1 MQLLEIQYIDI
12 DSLTPYENNA
22 KIHTSEQIEEI
33 KNSIKEFGMNDPIG
47 VWGEENLI
55 VEGHGRLIACKE
67 LGIKSVPV
75 IRLDDLTDEQRRAY
89 TLAHN
94 QLTMSTGFDLE
105 KLKLELDAITLPMSD
120 FGFEDINES
129 DMNIDED
136 GFDFDESEE
145 ELPPPKTKLGEIYRL
160 GNHVLMCGDSTSQD
174 DVCHLM
180 SGAIADLVVTDPPY
194 NVNVS
199 NSKGMTIEND
209 NMPNEKFYEFLSKAF
224 SNMNLYLK
232 EGGAFYVWYSSSEHI
247 NFETALNSAGLHVRQ
262 QLIWVKNRFILGR
275 SDYHW
280 QHEPCLY
287 GWKGGSGH
295 YFVYDRTQ
303 STIIEDKPIDY
314 DNLSKEEVVK
324 MLKKVYSAQLP
335 STIIRENKSLENNL
349 HPTMKPINLMAK
361 LIRNSSEKSEIVLDL
376 FGGSGSTLI
385 ACEQLNRKCYM
396 MEYDPRYADAIIE
409 RWEKYTGRKAAHVKG
424 GDMNGEDDS

>member
-12 DSLTPYENNA
+12 DSLTPYDNNA

-47 VWGEENLI
+47 IWGEENLI

-67 LGIKSVPV
+67 LGIKEVPV
-75 IRLDDLTDEQRRAY
+75 IRLDGLTDEQRRAY

-174 DVCHLM
+174 DLGHLM

-209 NMPNEKFYEFLSKAF
+209 NMQSEKFYEFLSKAF

-232 EGGAFYVWYSSSEHI
+232 EGGAFYVWYASTEHT

-262 QLIWVKNRFILGR
+262 QLIWVKNQFILGR

-303 STIIEDKPIDY
+303 STIIEDKAIDY
-314 DNLSKEEVVK
+314 DNLSKEEAVK

-335 STIIRENKSLENNL
+335 STIIREHKSLENDL

>member
-199 NSKGMTIEND
+199 NSKGMTIAND
-209 NMPNEKFYEFLSKAF
+209 NMQSEKFYEFLSKAF

-232 EGGAFYVWYSSSEHI
+232 EGGAFYVWYASSEHI
-247 NFETALNSAGLHVRQ
+247 NFETALNSAGLHARQ
-262 QLIWVKNRFILGR
+262 QLIWVKNQFILGR

-396 MEYDPRYADAIIE
+396 MEYDPRYADSIIE
-409 RWEKYTGRKAAHVKG
+409 RWEKYTGRKAAPVKG

>member
-1 MQLLEIQYIDI
+1 MQLLKIQYIDI
-12 DSLTPYENNA
+12 DSLTPYGNNA
-22 KIHTSEQIEEI
+22 KIHTHQQIDEI

-67 LGIKSVPV
+67 LGLKEVPV
-75 IRLDDLTDEQRRAY
+75 IRLDGLTDEQRRAY

-105 KLKLELDAITLPMSD
+105 KLKLELDEITLDMSE
-120 FGFEDINES
+120 FGFDDIELDNPLDEENGIVEDEVT
-129 DMNIDED
+129 DAPEQPK
-136 GFDFDESEE
+136 SEY
-145 ELPPPKTKLGEIYRL
+145 GDIYQL
-160 GNHVLMCGDSTSQD
+160 GNHRLMCGDSTSQD
-174 DVCHLM
+174 DVDHLM
-180 SGAIADLVVTDPPY
+180 SGVIADLVVTDPPY
-194 NVNVS
+194 NVNFS
-199 NSKGMTIEND
+199 NEKGMTIEND

-232 EGGAFYVWYSSSEHI
+232 EGGAFYVWYATIEHI
-247 NFETALNSAGLHVRQ
+247 NVETALNSAGLHVRQ
-262 QLIWVKNRFILGR
+262 QLIWVKNSFILGR
-275 SDYHW
+275 NDYHW

-295 YFVYDRTQ
+295 YFVDDRTQ

-314 DNLSKEEVVK
+314 DNLSKEEAVK

-335 STIIRENKSLENNL
+335 STIIRENKPLKNDL

-361 LIRNSSEKSEIVLDL
+361 LIRNSSEESEIVLDL

-396 MEYDPRYADAIIE
+396 MEYDPRYADVIID
-409 RWEKYTGRKAAHVKG
+409 RWENFTGKKAKKIK
-424 GDMNGEDDS
+424 

>member
-12 DSLTPYENNA
+12 DSLTPCDNNA

-47 VWGEENLI
+47 IWGEENLI

-67 LGIKSVPV
+67 LGIKEVPV
-75 IRLDDLTDEQRRAY
+75 IRLDGLTDEQRRAY

-209 NMPNEKFYEFLSKAF
+209 NMQSEKFYEFLSKAF

-232 EGGAFYVWYSSSEHI
+232 EGGAFYVWYASSEHI

-262 QLIWVKNRFILGR
+262 QLIWVKNQFILGR

-409 RWEKYTGRKAAHVKG
+409 RWEKYTGRKAAPVKG

>member
-1 MQLLEIQYIDI
+1 MQLLKIQYIDI

-22 KIHTSEQIEEI
+22 KIHTTQQIDEI

-67 LGIKSVPV
+67 LGLKEVPV
-75 IRLDDLTDEQRRAY
+75 IRLDGLTDEQRRAY

-105 KLKLELDAITLPMSD
+105 KLKLELDEITLDMSE
-120 FGFEDINES
+120 FGFDDIELDNPLDEENGIVEDEVT
-129 DMNIDED
+129 DE
-136 GFDFDESEE
+136 EPKSEY
-145 ELPPPKTKLGEIYRL
+145 GDIYQL
-160 GNHVLMCGDSTSQD
+160 GNHRLMCGDSTSQD
-174 DVCHLM
+174 DVDHLM
-180 SGAIADLVVTDPPY
+180 SGVIADLVVTDPPY
-194 NVNVS
+194 NVNFS
-199 NSKGMTIEND
+199 NEKGMTIEND

-232 EGGAFYVWYSSSEHI
+232 EGGAFYVWYATIEHI

-262 QLIWVKNRFILGR
+262 QLIWVKNSFILGR
-275 SDYHW
+275 NDYHW

-295 YFVYDRTQ
+295 YFVDDRTQ

-314 DNLSKEEVVK
+314 DNLSKEEAVK

-335 STIIRENKSLENNL
+335 STIIRENKPLKNDL

-361 LIRNSSEKSEIVLDL
+361 LIRNSSEESEIVLDL

-396 MEYDPRYADAIIE
+396 MEYDPRYADVIID
-409 RWEKYTGRKAAHVKG
+409 RWENFTGKKAKKIK
-424 GDMNGEDDS
+424 

>member
-12 DSLTPYENNA
+12 DSLTPYDNNA

-199 NSKGMTIEND
+199 NSKGMTIAND
-209 NMPNEKFYEFLSKAF
+209 NMQSEKFYEFLSKAF

-232 EGGAFYVWYSSSEHI
+232 EGGAFYVWYASSEHI

-262 QLIWVKNRFILGR
+262 QLIWVKNQFILGR

-409 RWEKYTGRKAAHVKG
+409 RWEKYTGRKAAPVKG

>member
-12 DSLTPYENNA
+12 DSLTPCDNNA

-33 KNSIKEFGMNDPIG
+33 KNSIKGFGMNDPIG

-67 LGIKSVPV
+67 LGIKEVPV
-75 IRLDDLTDEQRRAY
+75 IRLDGLTDEQRRAY

-209 NMPNEKFYEFLSKAF
+209 NMQSEKFYEFLSKAF

-232 EGGAFYVWYSSSEHI
+232 EGGAFYVWYASSEHI

-262 QLIWVKNRFILGR
+262 QLIWVKNQFILGR

-409 RWEKYTGRKAAHVKG
+409 RWEKYTGRKAAPVKG

>member
-1 MQLLEIQYIDI
+1 MQLLKIQYIDI
-12 DSLTPYENNA
+12 DSLTPYGNNA
-22 KIHTSEQIEEI
+22 KIHTHQQIDEI

-67 LGIKSVPV
+67 LGLKEVPV
-75 IRLDDLTDEQRRAY
+75 IRLDGLTDEQRRAY

-105 KLKLELDAITLPMSD
+105 KLKLELDEITLDMSE
-120 FGFEDINES
+120 FGFDDIELDNPLDEENGIVEDEVT
-129 DMNIDED
+129 DAPEQPK
-136 GFDFDESEE
+136 SEY
-145 ELPPPKTKLGEIYRL
+145 GDIYQL
-160 GNHVLMCGDSTSQD
+160 GNHRLMCGDSTSQD
-174 DVCHLM
+174 DVDHLM
-180 SGAIADLVVTDPPY
+180 SGVIADLVVTDPPY
-194 NVNVS
+194 NVNFS
-199 NSKGMTIEND
+199 NEKGMTIEND

-232 EGGAFYVWYSSSEHI
+232 EGGAFYVWYATIEHI

-262 QLIWVKNRFILGR
+262 QLIWVKNSFILGR
-275 SDYHW
+275 NDYHW

-295 YFVYDRTQ
+295 YFVDDRTQ

-314 DNLSKEEVVK
+314 DNLSKEEAVK

-335 STIIRENKSLENNL
+335 STIIRENKPLKNDL

-361 LIRNSSEKSEIVLDL
+361 LIRNSSEESEIVLDL

-396 MEYDPRYADAIIE
+396 MEYDPRYADVIID
-409 RWEKYTGRKAAHVKG
+409 RWENFTGKKAKKIK
-424 GDMNGEDDS
+424 

>member
-1 MQLLEIQYIDI
+1 MQLLKIQYIDI

-22 KIHTSEQIEEI
+22 KIHTHQQIDEI

-67 LGIKSVPV
+67 LGLKEVPV
-75 IRLDDLTDEQRRAY
+75 IRLDGLTDEQRRAY

-105 KLKLELDAITLPMSD
+105 KLKLELDEITLDMSE
-120 FGFEDINES
+120 FGFDDIELDNPLDEENGIVEDEVT
-129 DMNIDED
+129 DAPE
-136 GFDFDESEE
+136 EPKSEY
-145 ELPPPKTKLGEIYRL
+145 GDIYQL
-160 GNHVLMCGDSTSQD
+160 GNHRLMCGDSTSQD
-174 DVCHLM
+174 DVDHLM
-180 SGAIADLVVTDPPY
+180 SGVIADLVVTDPPY
-194 NVNVS
+194 NVNFS
-199 NSKGMTIEND
+199 NEKGMTIEND

-232 EGGAFYVWYSSSEHI
+232 EGGAFYVWYATIEHI

-262 QLIWVKNRFILGR
+262 QLIWVKNSFILGR
-275 SDYHW
+275 NDYHW

-295 YFVYDRTQ
+295 YFVDDRTQ

-314 DNLSKEEVVK
+314 DNLSKEEAVK

-335 STIIRENKSLENNL
+335 STIIRENKPLKNDL

-361 LIRNSSEKSEIVLDL
+361 LIRNSSEESEIVLDL

-396 MEYDPRYADAIIE
+396 MEYDPRYADVIID
-409 RWEKYTGRKAAHVKG
+409 RWENFTGKKAKKIK
-424 GDMNGEDDS
+424 

>member
-1 MQLLEIQYIDI
+1 M
-12 DSLTPYENNA
+12 
-22 KIHTSEQIEEI
+22 
-33 KNSIKEFGMNDPIG
+33 KN
-47 VWGEENLI
+47 
-55 VEGHGRLIACKE
+55 
-67 LGIKSVPV
+67 
-75 IRLDDLTDEQRRAY
+75 Q
-89 TLAHN
+89 
-94 QLTMSTGFDLE
+94 
-105 KLKLELDAITLPMSD
+105 
-120 FGFEDINES
+120 
-129 DMNIDED
+129 
-136 GFDFDESEE
+136 
-145 ELPPPKTKLGEIYRL
+145 
-160 GNHVLMCGDSTSQD
+160 
-174 DVCHLM
+174 
-180 SGAIADLVVTDPPY
+180 
-194 NVNVS
+194 
-199 NSKGMTIEND
+199 
-209 NMPNEKFYEFLSKAF
+209 
-224 SNMNLYLK
+224 
-232 EGGAFYVWYSSSEHI
+232 
-247 NFETALNSAGLHVRQ
+247 
-262 QLIWVKNRFILGR
+262 FILGR

>member
-12 DSLTPYENNA
+12 DSLTPCDNNA

-33 KNSIKEFGMNDPIG
+33 KNSIKGFGMNDPIG

-67 LGIKSVPV
+67 LGLKEVPV
-75 IRLDDLTDEQRRAY
+75 IRLDGLTDEQRRAY

-105 KLKLELDAITLPMSD
+105 KLKLELDEITLDMSE
-120 FGFEDINES
+120 FGFDDIELDNPLDEGNGIVEDEVT
-129 DMNIDED
+129 DAPE
-136 GFDFDESEE
+136 EPKSEY
-145 ELPPPKTKLGEIYRL
+145 GDIYQL
-160 GNHVLMCGDSTSQD
+160 GNHRLVCGDSTSQD
-174 DVCHLM
+174 DVDHLM
-180 SGAIADLVVTDPPY
+180 SGVIADLVVTDPPY
-194 NVNVS
+194 NVNFS
-199 NSKGMTIEND
+199 NEKGMTIEND

-232 EGGAFYVWYSSSEHI
+232 EGGAFYVWYATIEHI

-262 QLIWVKNRFILGR
+262 QLIWVKNSFILGR
-275 SDYHW
+275 NDYHW

-295 YFVYDRTQ
+295 YFVDDRTQ

-314 DNLSKEEVVK
+314 DNLSKEEAVK

-335 STIIRENKSLENNL
+335 STIIRENKPLKNDL

-361 LIRNSSEKSEIVLDL
+361 LIRNSSEESEIVLDL

-396 MEYDPRYADAIIE
+396 MEYDPRYADVIID
-409 RWEKYTGRKAAHVKG
+409 RWENFTGKKAKKIK
-424 GDMNGEDDS
+424 

>member
-12 DSLTPYENNA
+12 DSLTPYDNNA

-47 VWGEENLI
+47 IWGEENLI

-67 LGIKSVPV
+67 LGIKEVPV
-75 IRLDDLTDEQRRAY
+75 IRLDGLTDEQRRAY

-174 DVCHLM
+174 DLGHLM

-194 NVNVS
+194 NVNIS

-209 NMPNEKFYEFLSKAF
+209 NMQSEKFYEFLSKAF

-232 EGGAFYVWYSSSEHI
+232 EGGAFYVWYASTEHT

-262 QLIWVKNRFILGR
+262 QLIWVKNQFILGR

-295 YFVYDRTQ
+295 YFVDDRTQ

-335 STIIRENKSLENNL
+335 STIIRENKSLENDL

-409 RWEKYTGRKAAHVKG
+409 RWEKYTGRKAAPVKG

>member
-1 MQLLEIQYIDI
+1 MQLLEIQYIDV

-22 KIHTSEQIEEI
+22 KIHTPQQIDEI

-67 LGIKSVPV
+67 LGLKEVPV
-75 IRLDDLTDEQRRAY
+75 IRLDGLTDEQRRAY

-105 KLKLELDAITLPMSD
+105 KLKLELDEITLDMSE
-120 FGFEDINES
+120 FGFDDIELDNPLDEENGIVEDEVT
-129 DMNIDED
+129 DAPE
-136 GFDFDESEE
+136 EPKSEY
-145 ELPPPKTKLGEIYRL
+145 GDIYQL
-160 GNHVLMCGDSTSQD
+160 GNHRLMCGDSTSQD
-174 DVCHLM
+174 DVDHLM
-180 SGAIADLVVTDPPY
+180 SGVIADLVVTDPPY
-194 NVNVS
+194 NVNFS
-199 NSKGMTIEND
+199 NEKGMTIEND

-232 EGGAFYVWYSSSEHI
+232 EGGAFYVWYATIEHI

-262 QLIWVKNRFILGR
+262 QLIWVKNSFILGR
-275 SDYHW
+275 NDYHW

-295 YFVYDRTQ
+295 YFVDDRTQ

-314 DNLSKEEVVK
+314 DNLSKEEAVK

-335 STIIRENKSLENNL
+335 STIIRENKPLKNDL

-361 LIRNSSEKSEIVLDL
+361 LIRNSSEESEIVLDL

-396 MEYDPRYADAIIE
+396 MEYDPRYADVIID
-409 RWEKYTGRKAAHVKG
+409 RWENFTGKKAKKIK
-424 GDMNGEDDS
+424 

>member
-1 MQLLEIQYIDI
+1 MQLLKIQYIDI

-22 KIHTSEQIEEI
+22 KIHTHQQIDEI

-67 LGIKSVPV
+67 LGLKEVPV
-75 IRLDDLTDEQRRAY
+75 IRLDGLTDEQRRAY

-105 KLKLELDAITLPMSD
+105 KLKLELDEITLDMSE
-120 FGFEDINES
+120 FGFDDIELDNPLDEENGIVEDEVT
-129 DMNIDED
+129 DAPE
-136 GFDFDESEE
+136 EPKSEH
-145 ELPPPKTKLGEIYRL
+145 GDIYQL
-160 GNHVLMCGDSTSQD
+160 GNHRLMCGDSTSQD
-174 DVCHLM
+174 DVDHLM
-180 SGAIADLVVTDPPY
+180 SGVIADLVVTDPPY
-194 NVNVS
+194 NVNFS
-199 NSKGMTIEND
+199 NEKGMTIEND

-232 EGGAFYVWYSSSEHI
+232 EGGAFYVWYATIEHI

-262 QLIWVKNRFILGR
+262 QLIWVKNSFILGR
-275 SDYHW
+275 NDYHW

-295 YFVYDRTQ
+295 YFVDDRTQ

-314 DNLSKEEVVK
+314 DNLSKEEAVK

-335 STIIRENKSLENNL
+335 STIIRENKPLKNDL

-361 LIRNSSEKSEIVLDL
+361 LIRNSSEESEIVLDL

-396 MEYDPRYADAIIE
+396 MEYDPRYADVIID
-409 RWEKYTGRKAAHVKG
+409 RWENFTGKKAKKIK
-424 GDMNGEDDS
+424 

>member
-1 MQLLEIQYIDI
+1 MQLLKIQYIDI

-22 KIHTSEQIEEI
+22 KIHTPQKIDEI
-33 KNSIKEFGMNDPIG
+33 KKSIKEFGMNDPIG

-67 LGIKSVPV
+67 LGLKEVPV
-75 IRLDDLTDEQRRAY
+75 IRLDGLTDEQRRAY

-105 KLKLELDAITLPMSD
+105 KLKLELDEITLDMSE
-120 FGFEDINES
+120 FGFDDIELDNPLDEENGIVEDEVT
-129 DMNIDED
+129 DAPEQPK
-136 GFDFDESEE
+136 SEY
-145 ELPPPKTKLGEIYRL
+145 GDIYQL
-160 GNHVLMCGDSTSQD
+160 GNHRLMCGDSTSQD
-174 DVCHLM
+174 DVDHLM
-180 SGAIADLVVTDPPY
+180 SGVIADLVVTDPPY
-194 NVNVS
+194 NVNFS
-199 NSKGMTIEND
+199 NEKGMTIEND

-232 EGGAFYVWYSSSEHI
+232 EGGAFYVWYATIEHI

-262 QLIWVKNRFILGR
+262 QLIWVKNSFILGR
-275 SDYHW
+275 NDYHW

-295 YFVYDRTQ
+295 YFVDDRTQ

-314 DNLSKEEVVK
+314 DNLSKEEAVK

-335 STIIRENKSLENNL
+335 STIIRENKPLKNDL

-361 LIRNSSEKSEIVLDL
+361 LIRNSSEESEIVLDL

-396 MEYDPRYADAIIE
+396 MEYDPRYADVIID
-409 RWEKYTGRKAAHVKG
+409 RWENFTGKKAKKIK
-424 GDMNGEDDS
+424 

>member
-12 DSLTPYENNA
+12 DSLTPYDNNA

-47 VWGEENLI
+47 IWGEENLI

-67 LGIKSVPV
+67 LGIKEVPV
-75 IRLDDLTDEQRRAY
+75 IRLDGLTDEQRRAY

-209 NMPNEKFYEFLSKAF
+209 NMQSEKFYEFLSKAF

-232 EGGAFYVWYSSSEHI
+232 EGGAFYVWYASSEHI

-262 QLIWVKNRFILGR
+262 QLIWVKNQFILGR

-409 RWEKYTGRKAAHVKG
+409 RWEKYTGRKAAPVKG